1 MELLKFCKDLY
12 KIPRSL
18 TGDGVFKS
26 LKYIQTYV
34 PFKINKVKSGT
45 KVFDWTVPPE
55 WNIRGGYI
63 IDLKSNKKLVD
74 FKNHNLHVVGYS
86 CPVNKILNF
95 KELEEH
101 LYYLKDQPEAIPYI
115 TSYYKK
121 NWGFC
126 LSYNDYLKINKNSNF
141 QVVID
146 SDYDKNGNLLYG
158 EFYIPGK
165 IKKEIFF
172 SSYICH
178 PQMVNNELSGPA
190 VLTGIAKNLINREN
204 YYSYRFVLLPE
215 TIGSIT
221 YISKNLRKLQKNIF
235 AGFNISCVGDEKA
248 WSFLP
253 SRPGNTISDRVAL
266 YILKQNVKKYTK
278 YQWLDRGSDER
289 QYCAPHVNLPICSI
303 MRSKYGTYPEYH
315 TSLDNFDLV
324 TSDGLNQSLDI
335 YMKVVE
341 FIENN
346 NYYPSIKVFCEPQ
359 LGKRGLYPNISTK
372 ESGKKVRNLMNFISY
387 CDGENSIL
395 NISELCKIDLEEA
408 LEHYSLLKKNNLL

>member
-1 MELLKFCKDLY
+1 MELIKFCKDLY

-18 TGDGVFKS
+18 TGQGVFKS
-26 LKYIQTYV
+26 LEYIQKYV

-86 CPVNKILNF
+86 CPVDKILSF

-101 LYYLKDQPEAIPYI
+101 LYYLKDQPNAIPYI

-126 LSYNDYLKINKNSNF
+126 LSYNDFLKINKNSKF
-141 QVVID
+141 HVVIY
-146 SDYDKNGNLLYG
+146 SDYDKEGNLLYG
-158 EFYIPGK
+158 ELYIPGK

-190 VLTGIAKNLINREN
+190 VLTGIAKNLIEIEN

-215 TIGSIT
+215 TIGSIA
-221 YISKNLRKLQKNIF
+221 YISKNLKKLQKNIF
-235 AGFNISCVGDEKA
+235 AI
-248 WSFLP
+248 
-253 SRPGNTISDRVAL
+253 
-266 YILKQNVKKYTK
+266 
-278 YQWLDRGSDER
+278 
-289 QYCAPHVNLPICSI
+289 
-303 MRSKYGTYPEYH
+303 
-315 TSLDNFDLV
+315 
-324 TSDGLNQSLDI
+324 
-335 YMKVVE
+335 
-341 FIENN
+341 
-346 NYYPSIKVFCEPQ
+346 
-359 LGKRGLYPNISTK
+359 
-372 ESGKKVRNLMNFISY
+372 
-387 CDGENSIL
+387 
-395 NISELCKIDLEEA
+395 
-408 LEHYSLLKKNNLL
+408 